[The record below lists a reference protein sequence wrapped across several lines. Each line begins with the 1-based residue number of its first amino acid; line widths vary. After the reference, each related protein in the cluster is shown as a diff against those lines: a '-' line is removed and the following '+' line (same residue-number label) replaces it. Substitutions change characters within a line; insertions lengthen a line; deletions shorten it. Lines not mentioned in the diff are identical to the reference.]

1 MTAHRRSTRQF
12 LPLLVLQL
20 AVLMLVAGCPEP
32 AGDADLASY
41 SSVDA
46 VVEAA
51 CGQCRFDLPGEGCAL
66 AVRIDGTARFVT
78 GTAIDDHGDA
88 HAEDGFCNAV
98 RRARVTGRVEGER
111 FAVQGFELLPDA
123 GG

>member
-1 MTAHRRSTRQF
+1 MTIPLGNTRQS

-20 AVLMLVAGCPEP
+20 AVLLLVAGCPEP
-32 AGDADLASY
+32 AGDASVAS
-41 SSVDA
+41 SGSVDA

-51 CGQCRFDLPGEGCAL
+51 CGTCQFDLPGEDCAL

-98 RRARVTGRVEGER
+98 RSARVTGRVEGGR
-111 FAVQGFELLPDA
+111 FAVQSFELLPDA
-123 GG
+123 DG